1 MSDKGSSP
9 QGLFDASVNPRER
22 AAHIAC
28 AVVLTIVVVSVIVAL
43 IVYFTSGPTYVIKGD
58 CDKDPSDA
66 SGANAQ
72 AADMQVKKVERKP
85 TTKPTSARKPTRA
98 RAPVQRTAANKQ
110 QTRLNTDSAQAPT
123 AFQPDSGL
131 ASAVTNNSGNTIRQA
146 QGVTVNPR
154 MEQFDDHLAT
164 FAQNF
169 QGALA
174 SQNPAISQISDAPN
188 SIHRSYQGD
197 LNTPHLKQEY
207 VDSTLFPQYT
217 AEWRKQPA
225 MPFGRSEAYS
235 DAIVRG
241 QGIMIPG
248 ARV

>member
-1 MSDKGSSP
+1 MSGKGSSQ
-9 QGLFDASVNPRER
+9 QGLFDAGVNPRER

-43 IVYFTSGPTYVIKGD
+43 IVYFTSGPTYIIKGD

-66 SGANAQ
+66 SAADVQ
-72 AADMQVKKVERKP
+72 AADTQVKKVERKP
-85 TTKPTSARKPTRA
+85 AARKPVA
-98 RAPVQRTAANKQ
+98 RKPAAPVQRTAASKE
-110 QTRLNTDSAQAPT
+110 QTRLSSGADSAPT
-123 AFQPDSGL
+123 SFQSDSGL
-131 ASAVTNNSGNTIRQA
+131 AAAVTSNSGNTIRQA

-174 SQNPAISQISDAPN
+174 SQNPAINQLSDAPL
-188 SIHRSYQGD
+188 SIHKSYQGD
-197 LNTPHLKQEY
+197 INTPHLKQEY
-207 VDSTLFPQYT
+207 VDSTLFPKYA
-217 AEWRKQPA
+217 AEWRKEST
-225 MPFGRSEAYS
+225 MPFNRTEAYS

-241 QGIMIPG
+241 QDVVVPG
-248 ARV
+248 ARI